1 MREEFD
7 MDAPRLPETTEHLP
21 ETGPEVEIAA
31 IDEGRR
37 GFLRVAG
44 VTAALGVTIPFAA
57 NIPRGLVPAAYAQAG
72 ADPATLL
79 AEAEKH
85 PGLSVIGDRPFVAET
100 PEHLLDDDTTPIEK
114 FFVRQ
119 NGIPP
124 EVPGDPEAWELTIEG
139 EVDQPVTITLAEL
152 KERFEHVTN
161 RMVLECGGNGRS
173 FFDPPA
179 RGNQWTNGGA
189 GCAEWTG
196 VRLKDVL
203 EEVGIGSA
211 AIYTAHFGADMH
223 LSGDMDREVISRG
236 VRLEKALE
244 EHSMLAWEMNGEPLP
259 HIHGGPLRL
268 VIPGWPGSASH
279 KWVNR
284 IVLRDVEHD
293 GPGMTGTSYR
303 VPATPMVPGSEPEGV
318 EFVILESMPVRS
330 IISSPENG
338 TQLPAGTR
346 NVELRGAAW
355 GGDPAIENVEVSI
368 DFGATWR
375 EVDLQ
380 ETRNRYDWRRWTAE
394 IELPSDGYFE
404 IWVRATDENGVSQP
418 HIAGNWNPQ
427 GYGGNPMHRVAIL
440 VA

>member
-1 MREEFD
+1 
-7 MDAPRLPETTEHLP
+7 MDTIRSPEDQPQSNENEPVTDAST
-21 ETGPEVEIAA
+21 
-31 IDEGRR
+31 IDSGRR
-37 GFLRVAG
+37 GSLTVAG
-44 VTAALGVTIPFAA
+44 VTAALGVTIPFAS
-57 NIPRGLVPAAYAQAG
+57 NIPSGLVPAAFAQAG
-72 ADPATLL
+72 GDRDAML
-79 AEAEKH
+79 AEAGKH
-85 PGLSVIGDRPFVAET
+85 SRLSVIGDRPFVAET
-100 PEHLLDDDTTPIEK
+100 PEHLLDDDTTPFEK
-114 FFVRQ
+114 FFVRH

-124 EVPGDPEAWELTIEG
+124 EEIADPDSWELTFEG
-139 EVDQPVTITLAEL
+139 EVREPVTFTLGEL

-203 EEVGIGSA
+203 EAVGIGPA
-211 AIYTAHFGADMH
+211 AIYTAHYGADQH
-223 LSGDMDREVISRG
+223 LSGDPAREVISRG
-236 VRLEKALE
+236 VRIEKALE
-244 EHSMLAWEMNGEPLP
+244 EHSMLVWAMNGEPLP

-268 VIPGWPGSASH
+268 MIPGWPGSASH
-279 KWVNR
+279 KWVKR

-303 VPATPMVPGSEPEGV
+303 VPATPMVPGSEPDGV

-338 TQLPAGTR
+338 TQFPAGTR
-346 NVELRGAAW
+346 SLSLRGAAW
-355 GGDPAIENVEVSI
+355 GGDPAIVNVEVSI

-375 EVDLQ
+375 DVNLQ

-394 IELPSDGYFE
+394 IELPSDGYYE

-418 HIAGNWNPQ
+418 HVAGNWNPQ
-427 GYGGNPMHRVAIL
+427 GYGGNPMHRVAVLI
-440 VA
+440 A

>member
-1 MREEFD
+1 
-7 MDAPRLPETTEHLP
+7 MDTTRSPEDQKQSNENDLAPDA
-21 ETGPEVEIAA
+21 AA
-31 IDEGRR
+31 IDAGRR

-44 VTAALGVTIPFAA
+44 VTAALGVSIPFAS
-57 NIPRGLVPAAYAQAG
+57 NIPGGLIPAAYAQSG
-72 ADPATLL
+72 GDPAEML
-79 AEAEKH
+79 AEAGKD

-100 PEHLLDDDTTPIEK
+100 PEHLLDDDTTPLEK

-124 EVPGDPEAWELTIEG
+124 EVTGDPEAWELTIEG
-139 EVDQPVTITLAEL
+139 EVDEPVTFTLAEL

-203 EEVGIGSA
+203 EAVGIGSA
-211 AIYTAHFGADMH
+211 AIYTAHYGADQH
-223 LSGDMDREVISRG
+223 LSGEADREVISRG

-244 EHSMLAWEMNGEPLP
+244 EHSMLAWEMNREPLP
-259 HIHGGPLRL
+259 HVHGGPLRL

-279 KWVNR
+279 KWVKR

-318 EFVILESMPVRS
+318 EFLILESMPVRS
-330 IISSPENG
+330 IISSPANG

-346 NVELRGAAW
+346 SLELRGAAW

-368 DFGATWR
+368 DFGATWQ
-375 EVDLQ
+375 EADLQ

-394 IELPSDGYFE
+394 VELPTDGYYE

-427 GYGGNPMHRVAIL
+427 GYGGNPMHRVAVLI
-440 VA
+440 A

>member
-1 MREEFD
+1 
-7 MDAPRLPETTEHLP
+7 MDTTRSPENQQQSNENDLAPDA
-21 ETGPEVEIAA
+21 AA
-31 IDEGRR
+31 IDAGRR

-44 VTAALGVTIPFAA
+44 VTAALGVSIPFAS
-57 NIPRGLVPAAYAQAG
+57 NIPGGLVPAAYAQAG
-72 ADPATLL
+72 GEPAEML
-79 AEAEKH
+79 AEAGKD

-100 PEHLLDDDTTPIEK
+100 PEHLLDDDTTPLEK

-124 EVPGDPEAWELTIEG
+124 ETPSDPDAWELTIEG
-139 EVDQPVTITLAEL
+139 EVDGPVTFTLAEL

-211 AIYTAHFGADMH
+211 AIYTAHYGADLH
-223 LSGDMDREVISRG
+223 LSGEADREVISRG

-279 KWVNR
+279 KWVKR

-318 EFVILESMPVRS
+318 EFLILESMPVRS
-330 IISSPENG
+330 IISSPANG

-346 NVELRGAAW
+346 NLELRGAAW

-368 DFGATWR
+368 DFGATWQ

-394 IELPSDGYFE
+394 VELPTDGYYE

-427 GYGGNPMHRVAIL
+427 GYGGNPMHRVAVLI
-440 VA
+440 A

>member
-1 MREEFD
+1 MKDIDHTRRD
-7 MDAPRLPETTEHLP
+7 GPQIASKATEKDS
-21 ETGPEVEIAA
+21 ESGV
-31 IDEGRR
+31 GRR
-37 GFLRVAG
+37 GFLGIAG
-44 VTAALGVTIPFAA
+44 MTAALGVTIPFARH
-57 NIPRGLVPAAYAQAG
+57 IPDGLVPAAWAQTAED
-72 ADPATLL
+72 AAAVL
-79 AEAEKH
+79 AELGKN

-124 EVPGDPEAWELTIEG
+124 EMHDDPDSWELTIEG
-139 EVDQPVTITLAEL
+139 EVDTPLTLTLGEL
-152 KERFEHVTN
+152 KERFENVTY

-203 EEVGIGSA
+203 EAAGIGA
-211 AIYTAHFGADMH
+211 NAIYTAHYGADMH
-223 LSGDMDREVISRG
+223 LSGDPDREALSRG
-236 VRLEKALE
+236 MRMEKALE
-244 EHSMLAWEMNGEPLP
+244 EHSLIAWGMNGEDLPLT
-259 HIHGGPLRL
+259 HGGPVRL
-268 VIPGWPGSASH
+268 IIPGWPGSLSH
-279 KWVNR
+279 KWIQR

-293 GPGMTGTSYR
+293 GQGMTGTSYR
-303 VPATPMVPGSEPEGV
+303 VPETPMIPGSEPDGV
-318 EFVILESMPVRS
+318 NFLILESMPVRS

-338 TQLPAGTR
+338 TRYEAGTR
-346 NVELRGAAW
+346 SVSLRGAAW
-355 GGDPAIENVEVSI
+355 GGDPAIVAVHVST
-368 DFGATWR
+368 DFGATWQ

-380 ETRNRYDWRRWTAE
+380 EPRNRYDWRRWTAE
-394 IELPSDGYFE
+394 VELPSDGYYE
-404 IWVRATDENGVSQP
+404 VWVRATDENGVSQP

-427 GYGGNPMHRVAIL
+427 GYGSNPMHRVAIL